1 MDRQEAE
8 QVSFSRSPINDAIRH
23 RRSSSRLLLALQRY
37 PEHVQLREPD
47 TYYTYLHLVVAI
59 SDDDSQVA
67 MVPMIYQLSN
77 AGIDVDSKDCKD
89 RTALELAM
97 VKGLKVL
104 MVALLRIGSD
114 QTATDYRAI
123 IARLRTPRRE
133 VLMDEFDR
141 YTPDIWEAAT
151 TGDLGLVHVLINSWC
166 RVKVRRRGLTLLED
180 LRRRGGSS
188 SSVQAEI
195 ISLLASYE
203 MTIEFVHATLAGDEA
218 AMLDIL
224 MDECECDVDILDIS
238 YVDPETGSLRPRSL
252 RDTAIALNHPGRI
265 LQLLSP
271 KCKRYDPS
279 TGIPDTVLYSGTIFF

>member
-1 MDRQEAE
+1 MVAVLHEFLDYATRIYWITKISINLVISRLPDMALDKSESEKDGTGGRAMDRQEAE
-8 QVSFSRSPINDAIRH
+8 QVSVSRSPINDSRLH
-23 RRSSSRLLLALQRY
+23 RRSSSRLLLALQRH

-151 TGDLGLVHVLINSWC
+151 TGDLGSVHVLINSWC

-180 LRRRGGSS
+180 L
-188 SSVQAEI
+188 
-195 ISLLASYE
+195 
-203 MTIEFVHATLAGDEA
+203 
-218 AMLDIL
+218 
-224 MDECECDVDILDIS
+224 
-238 YVDPETGSLRPRSL
+238 
-252 RDTAIALNHPGRI
+252 
-265 LQLLSP
+265 
-271 KCKRYDPS
+271 
-279 TGIPDTVLYSGTIFF
+279 